1 MKPRST
7 SAFRALAAL
16 SAVLLTV
23 PPVCA
28 AEEDDVKATFTAFQ
42 AALKAADPDK
52 LWALLDATTQA
63 DAAQYAEKVRAS
75 YANANDDERAKLEKA
90 FGLSADEMSKITG
103 KLYLKAKPV
112 LGKYREVPGSK
123 IDKVTVEGD
132 KATVHY
138 TEDDGDKETLPL
150 VKQDGKWRL
159 SVAVK

>member
-1 MKPRST
+1 
-7 SAFRALAAL
+7 
-16 SAVLLTV
+16 
-23 PPVCA
+23 
-28 AEEDDVKATFTAFQ
+28 
-42 AALKAADPDK
+42 
-52 LWALLDATTQA
+52 
-63 DAAQYAEKVRAS
+63 
-75 YANANDDERAKLEKA
+75 
-90 FGLSADEMSKITG
+90 MSKITG
-103 KLYLKAKPV
+103 KLYLKAKPF